1 MLTGRYTRFV
11 SSLAS
16 VIALNVGVASIGL
29 SQTAS
34 DDAIT
39 PEADKTTEEMVIDGL
54 ASVGLS
60 QATSAGAIT
69 SEADKTPEEIVVYG
83 KTNII
88 NLRNKLDLAQES
100 FFDMYN
106 SLNSDDDFDV
116 ECKKR
121 QTSISQR
128 GKQHRCMPVFAL
140 KFSAQASSGFHN
152 AMGNSFGGVASSG
165 AANLEYEARVKAKE
179 KEMWAEVIEL
189 ARSNLRF
196 REEIRRLMEAGRELE
211 DEKKRRGP
219 CPKIFCR
226 D

>member
-1 MLTGRYTRFV
+1 MLTGRYTRLV
-11 SSLAS
+11 SGLAS

-29 SQTAS
+29 SQTTP

-39 PEADKTTEEMVIDGL
+39 PEADKTTEEIVIDGL

-60 QATSAGAIT
+60 QTASAGAIT

-106 SLNSDDDFDV
+106 TLNSDDDFDV

-128 GKQHRCMPVFAL
+128 VKQHRCMPVFAL
-140 KFSAQASSGFHN
+140 KLSAQASSGFFRDMSN
-152 AMGNSFGGVASSG
+152 GIANSDF
-165 AANLEYEARVKAKE
+165 ANLEYQARVKAKE
-179 KEMWAEVIEL
+179 KEMWGEVIEL
-189 ARSNLRF
+189 AKSNLRF
-196 REEIRRLMEAGRELE
+196 REEIRRLMEAGRQLE